1 MDDSEVKR
9 IFRQTGE
16 LYAKYGKPLEAE
28 HWGKYIAIR
37 HDGQVMVDEYMD
49 VLDQRARDEWGDAPA
64 LLTQVGGSIGPPK
77 LLHPYGTP
85 EQQQASRRMQE
96 AGDRLYQQHGKP
108 LEAEHWG
115 KYLAVHPDGRTVLAD
130 DYQSMAERADAEP
143 GAGTHF
149 FRIGRIAT
157 HSWTSFRSASA
168 LPPTGA
174 HWPQAIRRAPSWLI
188 RRVEH
193 N

>member
-1 MDDSEVKR
+1 MDDSEAQR

-37 HDGQVMVDEYMD
+37 LDPARYRGQVMVDEYMD
-49 VLDQRARDEWGDAPA
+49 VLDQRARDEWGDARA
-64 LLTQVGGSIGPPK
+64 LFTQVGGSAGPPK

-85 EQQQASRRMQE
+85 GQQQESRRMQA

-130 DYQSMAERADAEP
+130 DYQSMAEQADAELGP
-143 GAGTHF
+143 GTHF
-149 FRIGRIAT
+149 FQIGPIAT
-157 HSWTSFRSASA
+157 HSWTSFRRVPDGQS
-168 LPPTGA
+168 
-174 HWPQAIRRAPSWLI
+174 QAIRRAPSSLI
-188 RRVEH
+188 RRIAH
-193 N
+193 D

>member
-1 MDDSEVKR
+1 MDD
-9 IFRQTGE
+9 TDG

-37 HDGQVMVDEYMD
+37 HDGRVMVDEYMD
-49 VLDQRARDEWGDAPA
+49 VLDQRARAEWGDAPA
-64 LLTQVGGSIGPPK
+64 LFTQVAHPSGWRRAGPPK

-85 EQQQASRRMQE
+85 EQQQARRRMQE
-96 AGDRLYQQHGKP
+96 TGDRLYQQHGKP

-130 DYQSMAERADAEP
+130 DYQSMAKQADAEL

-149 FRIGRIAT
+149 FQIGPIAT
-157 HSWTSFRSASA
+157 HSWTSFRRVPDGPS
-168 LPPTGA
+168 P
-174 HWPQAIRRAPSWLI
+174 AIRRAPSSLI
-188 RRVEH
+188 RRIEH
-193 N
+193 D